1 MIYFTSDLHIGHA
14 NIIHLASRPFKDI
27 IHSNETIISN
37 YRAVVNECDTV
48 YFVGD
53 IAWQFQDLPGILS
66 RLPGNKILVVGNHD
80 KCAKEL
86 WAHSP
91 SKYVD
96 FYLRAG
102 FGAVLTHAMLTI
114 ANHQVM
120 LSHFPYKGDPQER
133 YHDKRLEDRGHW
145 LISGHVHNSWLMRGK
160 NINVSVEMWNYKP
173 VSARCIEEIIN
184 SQGVILAYPGW
195 CELNEAMLAGEYPP
209 KHDNE
214 NDFHSQ
220 FDDTSTISLQNV
232 TLNCNNSLENVTFRH
247 NPLQSGEREGEP
259 D

>member
-1 MIYFTSDLHIGHA
+1 MSTFFISDIHFDHKNILHLC
-14 NIIHLASRPFKDI
+14 NRPFKDLD
-27 IHSNETIISN
+27 HMTETIIQN
-37 YRAVVNECDTV
+37 WQGIVTDNDTV
-48 YFVGD
+48 FVVGD
-53 IAWQFQDLPGILS
+53 FAFQYQNVPKYLS
-66 RLPGNKILVVGNHD
+66 RLPGNKILIAGNHD

-91 SKYVD
+91 GKYVD

-102 FGAVLTHAMLTI
+102 FSAVLTHTMLTI

-133 YHDKRLEDRGHW
+133 YHDKRLEDRGHY
-145 LISGHVHNSWLMRGK
+145 LIRGHQHNKAPFYNGARQF
-160 NINVSVEMWNYKP
+160 NVSVEVTNYKP
-173 VSARCIEEIIN
+173 VSIEVMEDIITSGTTEIIPTTPAIN
-184 SQGVILAYPGW
+184 
-195 CELNEAMLAGEYPP
+195 
-209 KHDNE
+209 NE

-232 TLNCNNSLENVTFRH
+232 TSLN
-247 NPLQSGEREGEP
+247 NPLQSGGREGEP